1 MPPDRGLEGISLVEI
16 LPIDPLEDGMAAILA
31 ARVSRHIEAACRVG
45 RRPPAGRLL
54 RWLPDRAEQADAD
67 ALLAALEKMPA
78 VDGAVRVGVTGA
90 DLAIPIFTFVF
101 GRARHHGA
109 AAVVSVARL
118 RPEFYGLAPDPEL
131 LLRRA
136 VDEVRHELGHVGGLK
151 HCDDPLC
158 LLHFAATVEAID
170 LRGHDLCRACASA
183 LPAGLRDRQTR
194 QR

>member
-1 MPPDRGLEGISLVEI
+1 MPPERGSEGISLVEI
-16 LPIDPLEDGMAAILA
+16 LPIDPLEDAIAPDLA
-31 ARVSRHIEAACRVG
+31 ARVSRHLEAACRVG
-45 RRPPAGRLL
+45 SRPPAGRLL
-54 RWLPDRAEQADAD
+54 KWLPDRADQADAD

-78 VDGAVRVGVTGA
+78 ENGLVRVGVTGA

-101 GRARHHGA
+101 GRARHHGL

-118 RPEFYGLAPDPEL
+118 RPEFYGLPPDPEL
-131 LLRRA
+131 LMRRT

-170 LRGHDLCRACASA
+170 LRGHDLCAACASA
-183 LPAGLRDRQTR
+183 LPPGLRERAKR
-194 QR
+194 AG